1 MLEQIIS
8 YIGSLS
14 PILIYLALFFFSF
27 LENIFPPSPSD
38 IVIIVGSTLIAH
50 SAIGFIPILILTSIG
65 SALGFIVMYFI
76 GEYLGE
82 KLIRSGRFK
91 FITKELLDK
100 ADAFFHKYGYNI
112 IIINRFLPGTRAVVS
127 FFCGVHRLK
136 PMRTFIYAGV
146 SSFLWNALLIFL
158 GVQLGKNL
166 DLVDKYLSKYSQ
178 VILGLTVLLI
188 IFLIIKFWL
197 KKNKVNETV

>member
-14 PILIYLALFFFSF
+14 PILIYLVLFFFSF

-65 SALGFIVMYFI
+65 SALGFIVMYYI
-76 GEYLGE
+76 GEYLGV
-82 KLIRSGRFK
+82 KLIRSGKFK

-100 ADAFFHKYGYNI
+100 ADAFFHKHGYNI
-112 IIINRFLPGTRAVVS
+112 ILINRFMPGTRAVVS

-136 PMRTFIYAGV
+136 PTRTFIYAGV

-158 GVQLGKNL
+158 GLQLGKNL

-178 VILGLTVLLI
+178 IILGLTVLLI
-188 IFLIIKFWL
+188 IFFIIKFWL
-197 KKNKVNETV
+197 KKKKANETV